1 MGKVSYI
8 KYLALDH
15 MIDSY
20 FNVPSFKIAE
30 RKKGNKLS
38 LRRMDLFI
46 WDIGTK
52 IYK

>member
-15 MIDSY
+15 HMIDNY
-20 FNVPSFKIAE
+20 FNIPSLKITE
-30 RKKGNKLS
+30 RKKRNKLS

-46 WDIGTK
+46 WDIATK
-52 IYK
+52 TY